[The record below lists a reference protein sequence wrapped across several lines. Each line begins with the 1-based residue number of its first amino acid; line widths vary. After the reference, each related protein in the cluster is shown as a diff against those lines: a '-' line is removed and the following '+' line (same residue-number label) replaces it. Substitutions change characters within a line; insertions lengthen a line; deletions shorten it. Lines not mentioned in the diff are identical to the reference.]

1 MSGLPETDRF
11 DLVVLGGG
19 SGGLACALRAAK
31 HGARVA
37 LVEPGP
43 LGGTCVH
50 VGCVPKKATW
60 FAAELGEAQALAQAY
75 GFPLQPAALDWPR
88 FVAVRRGYSDTS
100 AASYAR
106 RLHEAGIE
114 HIAARGRFESARVVR
129 AGERVV
135 EGREVVI
142 ATGARPRRADFEG
155 GELGITSDG
164 FFALQAPPRHI
175 AIVGGGYVA
184 VELAGVLRA
193 LGSEVCLFARGNEL
207 LSRDMDADVAGA
219 LRAAMQ
225 AQGIRAAVCSEVV
238 AAARAADGYELE
250 CVGGDRHRGFDEL
263 LWAIGRVP
271 NTEGLGLD
279 GFGVRCTDR
288 GTIEVDAQHR
298 TSVPGVHA
306 IGDVTPDPAFTPYA
320 VRTGRA
326 LADRLF
332 GGEPDACFAPEM
344 FPTLAYAHPPIGAI
358 GLGEAA
364 ARARHGDGVKVYTRR
379 FVPMRLKLAGV
390 GRPTLMKLVCIG
402 PEERIIGL
410 HVCGD
415 AAEEMLQGFAV
426 AVTMGATR
434 ADFNATLALHPTSAE
449 EFVLIG

>member
-1 MSGLPETDRF
+1 MSAVAAADRF

-60 FAAELGEAQALAQAY
+60 FAAELAEAQALAQAY
-75 GFPLQPAALDWPR
+75 GFPLQQAALEWPQ
-88 FVAVRRGYSDTS
+88 FIAVRREYS
-100 AASYAR
+100 AASATSYEAR
-106 RLHEAGIE
+106 LRDTGIE
-114 HIAARGRFESARVVR
+114 RIVARGRFESAQRIR
-129 AGERVV
+129 AGDR
-135 EGREVVI
+135 RIDASEVVI

-155 GELGITSDG
+155 GDLGITSDG

-207 LSRDMDADVAGA
+207 LSRDMDADVAA
-219 LRAAMQ
+219 SLRAAMQ

-238 AAARAADGYELE
+238 AAAREDDGYVLD
-250 CVGGDRHRGFDEL
+250 CVGGERHRGFDGL

-271 NTEGLGLD
+271 STEDLGLD
-279 GFGVRCTDR
+279 AIDLRCTER
-288 GTIEVDAQHR
+288 GAIDVDAQHR
-298 TSVPGVHA
+298 TSVPHVHA

-332 GGEPDACFAPEM
+332 GGDPEACFSPEV
-344 FPTLAYAHPPIGAI
+344 FPTLAYSHPPIGAI

-364 ARARHGDGVKVYTRR
+364 ARARYGDAVKVYSRR

-390 GRPTLMKLVCIG
+390 ERPTLMKLVCVG
-402 PEERIIGL
+402 PAERIVGL